1 MCVHHGEVSKDND
14 SGSRVP
20 GKSKD
25 NAQTCE
31 KQDECADMDLGGPK
45 QESSL
50 KDMAQ
55 DSNGD
60 EELVCP
66 NPLDHSQG
74 EVNRC
79 RGVKEENDENFDDL
93 LGLSA
98 SGIREL
104 EMSWSQ
110 SQTTDEAPTQS
121 SAKTGQRTVHEMV
134 DSERFGCD
142 TAEEDQY
149 NDKELLTD
157 DVGVNDVRIEATS
170 SITDNEA
177 NSVAASIP
185 DPDVT
190 PDDITF
196 EQGDSD
202 LLNHTPIS
210 QASTNHVECSVTN
223 QGYQAESDELSV
235 ERLEAG
241 EVNTSGQKSNIESEK
256 LNCMALDKSQD
267 AIKEVGLVNNP
278 LASEVVK
285 DRDGG
290 CGNDELQRVTRDAQS
305 QGSKVSGDVL
315 KNSGESKG
323 TFINN
328 VSDPQQS
335 RHQNETQSSK
345 DCSQSSVKA
354 NETSANPENNP
365 QDSRPQNELWDSK
378 ESSQSSKEAKEP
390 CSNPRK
396 DPQDP
401 RSENGT
407 QDTTEASEPS
417 ESSPGKG
424 KKRCLSRRG
433 RKAQPRP
440 QEVIE
445 IWEDDLPLSQPKRSA
460 RLRGR
465 QKMSYKV

>member
-1 MCVHHGEVSKDND
+1 MIAGYLVRAKMMLRLVKI
-14 SGSRVP
+14 
-20 GKSKD
+20 
-25 NAQTCE
+25 
-31 KQDECADMDLGGPK
+31 QDDCADMDLGGPN
-45 QESSL
+45 QQSSL

-55 DSNGD
+55 DSNGH

-79 RGVKEENDENFDDL
+79 RGLKEENYENFDDL

-110 SQTTDEAPTQS
+110 SQTTDEASTQA

-149 NDKELLTD
+149 NEKELLTD
-157 DVGVNDVRIEATS
+157 DIVNDVRVEATGQ
-170 SITDNEA
+170 IADD
-177 NSVAASIP
+177 AASIP
-185 DPDVT
+185 DPAAILE
-190 PDDITF
+190 DITF
-196 EQGDSD
+196 EQGDGD
-202 LLNHTPIS
+202 LLNHTPVLEE
-210 QASTNHVECSVTN
+210 STRNIVCSVIN
-223 QGYQAESDELSV
+223 QKGHRVESDELA
-235 ERLEAG
+235 EKTLEAG
-241 EVNTSGQKSNIESEK
+241 EVCTSGQKSNIKSEK
-256 LNCMALDKSQD
+256 VNCMVLDKSQD
-267 AIKEVGLVNNP
+267 TIGEVGLVNP
-278 LASEVVK
+278 LMADEPPAREVFK
-285 DRDGG
+285 DRDDGG
-290 CGNDELQRVTRDAQS
+290 GGNRESQQPAKNAQS
-305 QGSKVSGDVL
+305 QGSKVNGDVL
-315 KNSGESKG
+315 KNSGEFKG
-323 TFINN
+323 TFLNN
-328 VSDPQQS
+328 ASDLQRS
-335 RHQNETQSSK
+335 RHQNETQGSQ
-345 DCSQSSVKA
+345 DCSQSSVEA
-354 NETSANPENNP
+354 NETSANPENNS

-401 RSENGT
+401 RPENGT
-407 QDTTEASEPS
+407 QGTTEASEPS

-433 RKAQPRP
+433 RKGQLRP